1 MHKAEDLLV
10 ETQEEKNATAGYFL
24 VKPSRT
30 IGVDPKHI
38 RIPSLVPIVTPGS
51 NAQAAQVGSLISVTE
66 PQASLLDAPVA
77 STLPVVIP
85 FPMPTAASTSLITKS
100 DATRHNLPAVQQIFL
115 GQNGKA
121 YVLVNHGG
129 RRYVLA
135 VGSRQLN
142 LIIRDE
148 RSKQGIKL
156 RSTDLK
162 DINESLQAQAEMAGI
177 TRDVW
182 YRVAPIPGGVEI
194 DLGDAEHARVRI
206 TAGKV
211 EIVTEGSET
220 LFYRTP
226 VMHPMVMPTET
237 GDLDLLK
244 KYLNLHPVSI
254 MLFIAW
260 LTYTLAH
267 PKTVSSKFLI
277 LVLHGNQGS
286 GKTWLCSVI
295 KALIDPCAIRV
306 QMLPGNGRDL
316 AIDSQNAHVLCY
328 DNVRD
333 FKPSMADILCVA
345 STGGALATRQ
355 LFTDSDQQVHRLHAA
370 LVLNG
375 IHAFIDQ
382 PDLAQRC
389 LTLDLLPLSGSQR
402 RSEAQLISDFQ
413 NDLPAI
419 LRGLFNLVAEILKY
433 LPTAEVTNPERMMD
447 FVHWLAGMEKADGVR
462 AGDYQAAYSDVLNDG
477 QRDTLLD
484 NVLGAAI
491 LSFSEDQCDGEKWS
505 GTPAELLSELNK
517 QGLHGVQRSR
527 EWPGNPIALSK
538 RLMPLRAALL
548 SQGITIELHRGKQRT
563 ITIKKSGEKHV

>member
-1 MHKAEDLLV
+1 
-10 ETQEEKNATAGYFL
+10 
-24 VKPSRT
+24 
-30 IGVDPKHI
+30 
-38 RIPSLVPIVTPGS
+38 
-51 NAQAAQVGSLISVTE
+51 
-66 PQASLLDAPVA
+66 
-77 STLPVVIP
+77 
-85 FPMPTAASTSLITKS
+85 
-100 DATRHNLPAVQQIFL
+100 
-115 GQNGKA
+115 
-121 YVLVNHGG
+121 
-129 RRYVLA
+129 
-135 VGSRQLN
+135 
-142 LIIRDE
+142 
-148 RSKQGIKL
+148 
-156 RSTDLK
+156 
-162 DINESLQAQAEMAGI
+162 
-177 TRDVW
+177 
-182 YRVAPIPGGVEI
+182 
-194 DLGDAEHARVRI
+194 
-206 TAGKV
+206 
-211 EIVTEGSET
+211 
-220 LFYRTP
+220 
-226 VMHPMVMPTET
+226 
-237 GDLDLLK
+237 
-244 KYLNLHPVSI
+244 
-254 MLFIAW
+254 
-260 LTYTLAH
+260 
-267 PKTVSSKFLI
+267 
-277 LVLHGNQGS
+277 
-286 GKTWLCSVI
+286 
-295 KALIDPCAIRV
+295 
-306 QMLPGNGRDL
+306 MLPGNGRDL

-402 RSEAQLISDFQ
+402 RSEAQMISDFQ
-413 NDLPAI
+413 TDLPSI
-419 LRGLFNLVAEILKY
+419 LRGLFNLVAEILKH

-462 AGDYQAAYSDVLNDG
+462 AGNYQTVYSDVLNNG

-484 NVLGAAI
+484 SVLGAAI
-491 LSFSEDQCDGEKWS
+491 LSFSEDQCHGEKWS